1 MITNYL
7 FICAF
12 LISIALPHSPALI
25 LPFTLSQKNSEMWKE
40 TVKRGQSCRVIYIS
54 GKDDMLAAGDLI
66 ICRYLMRTEG
76 HEVVGAFSPC
86 VQHGMLQ
93 CRFNKQVRENTTI
106 PTRK

>member
-1 MITNYL
+1 
-7 FICAF
+7 
-12 LISIALPHSPALI
+12 
-25 LPFTLSQKNSEMWKE
+25 MWKE

-93 CRFNKQVRENTTI
+93 CRFNKQVREITTI